1 MARLFAGRS
10 LRLSMED
17 AFRLPRGERSDPLLF
32 DLVGR
37 LPGAGVEHHLAML
50 LERLPLED
58 LGEEVRGVL
67 VGRDVLHLH
76 DAGTPHLA
84 QLEELAIDVAGMLHA
99 REAMAERCHAPLL
112 SVPISICFD
121 TS

>member
-1 MARLFAGRS
+1 MIQARAPSIKSLPPRALAAEAQMARLFAGRS

-17 AFRLPRGERSDPLLF
+17 AFRLPRGERSDPLLL

-37 LPGAGVEHHLAML
+37 LPGAGVEHHLAVL

-67 VGRDVLHLH
+67 VGRDV
-76 DAGTPHLA
+76 
-84 QLEELAIDVAGMLHA
+84 
-99 REAMAERCHAPLL
+99 R
-112 SVPISICFD
+112 
-121 TS
+121 

>member
-10 LRLSMED
+10 LRLGMED
-17 AFRLPRGERSDPLLF
+17 AFRFPRGERSDPLLLN
-32 DLVGR
+32 LVGR
-37 LPGAGVEHHLAML
+37 LPSAGVEHHLAVL

-84 QLEELAIDVAGMLHA
+84 QLEELAVDVAGML
-99 REAMAERCHAPLL
+99 RRGMR
-112 SVPISICFD
+112 
-121 TS
+121 